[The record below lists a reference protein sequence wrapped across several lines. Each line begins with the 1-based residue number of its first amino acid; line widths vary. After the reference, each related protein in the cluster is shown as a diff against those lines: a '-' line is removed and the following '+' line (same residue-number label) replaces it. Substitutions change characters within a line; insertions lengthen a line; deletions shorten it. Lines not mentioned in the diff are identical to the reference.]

1 MKTFSTIVLVL
12 VLGVVVLAEDCKN
25 GSCPP
30 RVAVPQAVVKGSV
43 EVVKGVA
50 SAPCKVAKKVQAKRP
65 VRSFIGRLFKG
76 R

>member
-1 MKTFSTIVLVL
+1 MKTFAMFVLVG
-12 VLGVVVLAEDCKN
+12 VLSGVVLAQDCKN
-25 GSCPP
+25 GNCPT

-65 VRSFIGRLFKG
+65 VRSMLGRLFKG